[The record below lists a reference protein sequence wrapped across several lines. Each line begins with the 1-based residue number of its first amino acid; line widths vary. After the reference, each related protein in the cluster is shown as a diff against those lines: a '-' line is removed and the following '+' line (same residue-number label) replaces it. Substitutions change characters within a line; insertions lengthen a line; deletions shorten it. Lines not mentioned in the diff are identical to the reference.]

1 MTTAASRKTALSLF
15 RALSREAKQ
24 MNDYNFRS
32 YAMRRVKTGFQMN
45 ASLQGEQEVIDALKD
60 GEEQLQM
67 LKRQRIIGNLYPSDV
82 SVMEANS

>member
-1 MTTAASRKTALSLF
+1 
-15 RALSREAKQ
+15 